1 MQTLIAQLHATRCA
15 GIIRQG
21 EDTRTFHRRGII
33 DLFELY
39 ENEPDFLRGALLA
52 DKVIGKGA
60 AALCVLGG
68 VSGVYADVISTPA
81 LALLE
86 EAGIK
91 VTYGAQASRIM
102 NRTQDGLCPVEQRC
116 LTLTSPHEMYIQI
129 KNFLQQ

>member
-1 MQTLIAQLHATRCA
+1 MQALIAQLHATHCA
-15 GIIRQG
+15 GLVRKG
-21 EDTRTFHRRGII
+21 EDTRTFHRRGVI

-39 ENEPDFLRGALLA
+39 ENESGFLRGALLA

-68 VSGVYADVISTPA
+68 VNEVYADVISTPA
-81 LALLE
+81 VALLE
-86 EAGIK
+86 EAGLK

-102 NRTQDGLCPVEQRC
+102 NRAQDGLCPVEQRC